1 MPEATYDHTAPSS
14 YHETEAHYDPAH
26 SNEVHYGSST
36 TTRTHC
42 THHSER
48 GTHCVGNSLRATHP
62 ALGTPGREGNL
73 LMGTINEEGTEA
85 YWREQADHCNPLV
98 ETQLG
103 RPLTCTRFA
112 GKGDINASR
121 HITTMERI
129 RGCPRLECARRYP
142 CRPDRR
148 TRAVAGTLDTC
159 TDGLECTYGSG
170 ADVCVCACARVRAF
184 TLACLSGRHFSAA
197 DAGCGWLCRLRVRS
211 PRQARRNLCRC
222 RTRPRSHAH
231 SQIAPGVS
239 AVGAQFLNVS
249 RSFLESLGSDVVDPL
264 RRLTTRRAGST
275 RRDGLLGVGTSFW
288 V

>member
-1 MPEATYDHTAPSS
+1 MLPD
-14 YHETEAHYDPAH
+14 
-26 SNEVHYGSST
+26 
-36 TTRTHC
+36 
-42 THHSER
+42 
-48 GTHCVGNSLRATHP
+48 THP
-62 ALGTPGREGNL
+62 LCPKVNATS
-73 LMGTINEEGTEA
+73 TAIYSIEEDPSTGENIRCA
-85 YWREQADHCNPLV
+85 HIPLDLCLV
-98 ETQLG
+98 L
-103 RPLTCTRFA
+103 PL
-112 GKGDINASR
+112 
-121 HITTMERI
+121 
-129 RGCPRLECARRYP
+129 
-142 CRPDRR
+142 
-148 TRAVAGTLDTC
+148 C

-275 RRDGLLGVGTSFW
+275 RRDGLLGVRTWYGIFLRVTKHET